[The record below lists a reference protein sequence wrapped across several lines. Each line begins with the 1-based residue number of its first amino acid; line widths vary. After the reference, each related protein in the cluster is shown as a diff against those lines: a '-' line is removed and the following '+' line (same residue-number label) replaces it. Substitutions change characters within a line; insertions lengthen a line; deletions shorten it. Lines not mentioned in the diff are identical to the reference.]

1 MSIRRIAERS
11 GVSVATV
18 SRVLSN
24 SAKVNPDTRRKVL
37 KTLEKENFQPKRA
50 RRRSLTVGVTI
61 PDLRPGRMD
70 GVYTRELVTGLVE
83 AAAGCDSAVKV
94 INMTDMAQIPFRR
107 GAFSDF
113 CKEHGVDCLI
123 HLQAPIQFHSMLEAV
138 ADDGIAQVVIEHRFD
153 RPNIGWI
160 DVDNYG
166 SSRDMADYLAN
177 LGCREFAVITADRVF
192 PGHFERHR
200 GFVEALAARGIEVPP
215 EWDVERRRVLIDAG
229 VSATLSLLGS
239 RPTMPR
245 VLYYTNVELAM
256 GGLRALRSKRIAI
269 PEQLVVA
276 IFDDSHSSRWL
287 PDWVLYLSQP
297 AYEMGSTA
305 ARFLLTCQPGQVLQQ
320 MITPELFIS
329 PEILES
335 LENKG

>member
-1 MSIRRIAERS
+1 VVWPQNPGIHIRVGDKSIDRDIRIYQGLDLQGGMQVLLAADVPEEQPLDSADMDAAKSIVERRVNGLGVAEPAVQAVGSRRILVELPGIRDPQAAIDTLRQTGLMEWVDTGSRYLEP
-11 GVSVATV
+11 GTVVKTDVAT
-18 SRVLSN
+18 
-24 SAKVNPDTRRKVL
+24 
-37 KTLEKENFQPKRA
+37 
-50 RRRSLTVGVTI
+50 
-61 PDLRPGRMD
+61 
-70 GVYTRELVTGLVE
+70 
-83 AAAGCDSAVKV
+83 
-94 INMTDMAQIPFRR
+94 
-107 GAFSDF
+107 
-113 CKEHGVDCLI
+113 
-123 HLQAPIQFHSMLEAV
+123 

-287 PDWVLYLSQP
+287 PDSVLYLSQP